1 MKHEGPL
8 LEALT
13 RRLSETPADFLLP
26 AIPINA
32 VATELH
38 LTAVLNDHFIAMG
51 SPPTNEM
58 LTKFRK
64 SSASFTTNH
73 TSLIAIAIWLL
84 HEEWFLKRRDLAPPM
99 WKLLTEQ
106 LTSLAEV
113 VKATDAV
120 KDPDRREELVRVCL
134 AKLELRPKGET
145 VARAMDRLTTLD
157 TAERNRVVRQTREAE
172 LRAKLIREKMAADEA
187 KAAAAR
193 YSPE

>member
-1 MKHEGPL
+1 
-8 LEALT
+8 
-13 RRLSETPADFLLP
+13 
-26 AIPINA
+26 
-32 VATELH
+32 
-38 LTAVLNDHFIAMG
+38 MG